1 MAAPFLG
8 LWYVAGLLIPAALG
22 VLSGPLLL
30 RW

>member
-1 MAAPFLG
+1 
-8 LWYVAGLLIPAALG
+8 LWYLAGLLIPAALG